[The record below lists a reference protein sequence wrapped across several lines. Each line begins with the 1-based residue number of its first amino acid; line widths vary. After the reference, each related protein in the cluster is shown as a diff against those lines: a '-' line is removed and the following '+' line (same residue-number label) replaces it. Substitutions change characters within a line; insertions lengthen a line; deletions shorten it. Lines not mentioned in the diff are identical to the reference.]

1 MYWGLTSPPG
11 SVTRRAWLMTPWPPW
26 ETGSP
31 SSGRARPARIDSP
44 AASAEVS
51 PSVRKVS
58 VFMFQTVSWAACHR
72 PSVCG
77 SSTPFVFGNSFV
89 SEGRVTP

>member
-1 MYWGLTSPPG
+1 MAPCPPC
-11 SVTRRAWLMTPWPPW
+11 AA
-26 ETGSP
+26 GSP

-51 PSVRKVS
+51 PSVRNVS
-58 VFMFQTVSWAACHR
+58 AFMSQTVSWAACHR

-77 SSTPFVFGNSFV
+77 SHVAGVVGKSSA
-89 SEGRVTP
+89 SDGRVTPYSS